1 MQLLTIFPMLQY
13 DFMRHAFLAAVL
25 IAPLFALLGTMAVN
39 NKMAFFSDALGHSAF
54 TGIGLGVL
62 LGMQEPLL
70 AMLAFGIFLGL
81 VITKVKSANMVS
93 SDTVISVFSS
103 AAMALG
109 IVILSARGGFAK
121 YSSYLIGDILT
132 VGRKDLWT
140 IGIVLVAA
148 YVLWA
153 LLYNQLLLLSVNRSL
168 AASRGVRVMLVENIF
183 VIMVAVAVMVSIRW
197 VGILMINSL
206 LILPAAAARNITSS
220 AGSYH
225 WTATVFGLLSSVVGL
240 WVSYSCGTSA
250 GATMVL
256 TAAGT
261 VLSYLSDWE
270 KPKIKLK
277 SGGKCG
283 IFFWIREKE
292 EERDACKI

>member
-183 VIMVAVAVMVSIRW
+183 VIMVAVAV
-197 VGILMINSL
+197 NSL

-256 TAAGT
+256 TAA
-261 VLSYLSDWE
+261 VLFFLTYL
-270 KPKIKLK
+270 IGK
-277 SGGKCG
+277 SRK
-283 IFFWIREKE
+283 
-292 EERDACKI
+292 

>member
-1 MQLLTIFPMLQY
+1 MEMIYNLLEILPFSMFQY
-13 DFMRHAFLAAVL
+13 DFMKNAFLASIL

-62 LGMQEPLL
+62 LGMDDPLL

-103 AAMALG
+103 AALALG
-109 IVILSARGGFAK
+109 IVILSASGGFAK

-132 VGRKDLWT
+132 VGQRDL
-140 IGIVLVAA
+140 IVIAIVLIIA
-148 YVLWA
+148 YILWA
-153 LLYNQLLLLSVNRSL
+153 MLYNQLLLVSVNRSL
-168 AASRGVRVMLVENIF
+168 AASRGVKVMLVENIF
-183 VIMVAVAVMVSIRW
+183 VMMVAVAVMVSIRW

-206 LILPAAAARNITSS
+206 LILPAAAARNITTTTR
-220 AGSYH
+220 SYH

-240 WVSYSCGTSA
+240 GISYSFGTSA

-256 TAAGT
+256 AAA
-261 VLSYLSDWE
+261 VLFFVTYF
-270 KPKIKLK
+270 IGK
-277 SGGKCG
+277 SRK
-283 IFFWIREKE
+283 
-292 EERDACKI
+292 

>member
-1 MQLLTIFPMLQY
+1 MEMIYDFLELLPFSMFQY
-13 DFMRHAFLAAVL
+13 DFMKNAFLAAIL

-62 LGMQEPLL
+62 LGLDDPLL

-103 AAMALG
+103 AALALG
-109 IVILSARGGFAK
+109 IVILSASGGFAK

-132 VGRKDLWT
+132 VGQGDLLM
-140 IGIVLVAA
+140 IAVVLIIA
-148 YVLWA
+148 YLLWA

-168 AASRGVRVMLVENIF
+168 AASRGVKVMLVENIF
-183 VIMVAVAVMVSIRW
+183 VMMVAVAVMVSIRW

-206 LILPAAAARNITSS
+206 LILPAAAARNIT
-220 AGSYH
+220 GTTRSYH
-225 WTATVFGLLSSVVGL
+225 WTATVFGLVSSVVGL
-240 WVSYSCGTSA
+240 GISYTFGTSA

-256 TAAGT
+256 AAA
-261 VLSYLSDWE
+261 VLFFLTYF
-270 KPKIKLK
+270 IGK
-277 SGGKCG
+277 SRK
-283 IFFWIREKE
+283 
-292 EERDACKI
+292 